1 MSGGDGMDLLMFV
14 PLLLFILIAI
24 GMGAIPGILA
34 KRKHRSRGLWWIA
47 GTFGFPIALVSI
59 LCFRD
64 LDQIP
69 AEQKDASKL
78 KEKIVLVI
86 ILILWV
92 AIVISRV
99 RTAIP

>member
-1 MSGGDGMDLLMFV
+1 MSGGDGLGLLMFV
-14 PLLLFILIAI
+14 PLLLLILIAI
-24 GMGAIPGILA
+24 GMGAIPGFLA

-47 GTFGFPIALVSI
+47 GALGFPIAFVSI

-69 AEQKDASKL
+69 AEQKGASKL
-78 KEKIVLVI
+78 KEKIVLVV
-86 ILILWV
+86 ILILWI
-92 AIVISRV
+92 AIAVFRV